1 MLYYS
6 FMKKNIINVI
16 VMTFGAMIAAFALE
30 AFLIPNKIIDG
41 GIMGIAIMTSY
52 KTKFPLGW
60 CIFLLNLPFIFLAL
74 KKMGKLFVAFTFYAV
89 TILSLGV
96 SFMPVWLNHRHVSD
110 SFLACIFG
118 GLILGIGVG
127 LVLRSNSSLDGT
139 EILSMRLSK
148 KVSFSVGEIIM
159 FFNLF
164 IFIAAG
170 FVYNDWRSSM
180 YSMIA
185 YFIAY
190 RLIDV
195 VIEGLNESKA
205 VRIVTDKHDDIGNAI
220 MEHFDVSVTYIKARG
235 GYSGAEKKI
244 VFCVINRLEITKLK
258 QLVKSLDNSAFIT
271 IENVHE
277 VDGGRVKKHHHL

>member
-1 MLYYS
+1 MNL
-6 FMKKNIINVI
+6 F
-16 VMTFGAMIAAFALE
+16 VMTLGAMIAAFALE
-30 AFLIPNKIIDG
+30 GFLIPNKIIDG

-52 KTKFPLGW
+52 KTAFPLGW

-74 KKMGKLFVAFTFYAV
+74 QKMGKLFVVFTFYAV
-89 TILSLGV
+89 SILSVGV
-96 SFMPVWLNHRHVSD
+96 SFMPQWLNHKHVSD
-110 SFLACIFG
+110 PFLACVFG
-118 GLILGIGVG
+118 GLILGAGVG

-148 KVSFSVGEIIM
+148 KFSFSVGEIIM

-170 FVYNDWRSSM
+170 FVYNNWQSSM
-180 YSMIA
+180 YSMIT

-190 RLIDV
+190 RVIDI

-220 MEHFDVSVTYIKARG
+220 MEHFDISVTYLKARG

-244 VFCVINRLEITKLK
+244 IFCVINRLEIAKLK
-258 QLVKSLDNSAFIT
+258 QLVKSFDNSAFIT

-277 VDGGRVKKHHHL
+277 VDGGRVKKHGSHL

>member
-1 MLYYS
+1 MNL
-6 FMKKNIINVI
+6 F
-16 VMTFGAMIAAFALE
+16 VMTLGAMIAAFALE
-30 AFLIPNKIIDG
+30 GFLIPNKIIDG

-52 KTKFPLGW
+52 KTAFPLGW

-74 KKMGKLFVAFTFYAV
+74 QKMGKLFVVFTFYAV
-89 TILSLGV
+89 SILSVGV
-96 SFMPVWLNHRHVSD
+96 SFMPQWLNHKHVSD
-110 SFLACIFG
+110 PFLACIFG
-118 GLILGIGVG
+118 GLILGAGVG

-148 KVSFSVGEIIM
+148 KFSFSVGEIIM

-170 FVYNDWRSSM
+170 FVYNNWQSSM
-180 YSMIA
+180 YSMIT

-190 RLIDV
+190 RVIDI

-220 MEHFDVSVTYIKARG
+220 MEHFDISVTYLKARG

-244 VFCVINRLEITKLK
+244 IFCVINRLEIAKLK
-258 QLVKSLDNSAFIT
+258 QLVKSFDNSAFIT

-277 VDGGRVKKHHHL
+277 VDGGRVKKHGSHL

>member
-1 MLYYS
+1 
-6 FMKKNIINVI
+6 MKKNVMNLF
-16 VMTFGAMIAAFALE
+16 VMTLGAMIAAFALE
-30 AFLIPNKIIDG
+30 GFLIPNKIIDG

-52 KTKFPLGW
+52 KTAFPLGW

-74 KKMGKLFVAFTFYAV
+74 QKMGKLFVVFTFYAV
-89 TILSLGV
+89 SILSVGV
-96 SFMPVWLNHRHVSD
+96 SFMPQWLNHKHVSD
-110 SFLACIFG
+110 PFLACVFG
-118 GLILGIGVG
+118 GLILGAGVG

-148 KVSFSVGEIIM
+148 KFSFSVGEIIM

-170 FVYNDWRSSM
+170 FVYNNWQSSM
-180 YSMIA
+180 YSMIT

-190 RLIDV
+190 RVIDI

-220 MEHFDVSVTYIKARG
+220 MEHFDISVTYLKARG

-244 VFCVINRLEITKLK
+244 IFCVINRLEIAKLK
-258 QLVKSLDNSAFIT
+258 QLVKSFDNSAFIT

-277 VDGGRVKKHHHL
+277 VDGGRVKKHGSHL

>member
-1 MLYYS
+1 
-6 FMKKNIINVI
+6 MKKNVMNLF
-16 VMTFGAMIAAFALE
+16 VMTLGAMIAAFALE
-30 AFLIPNKIIDG
+30 GFLIPNKIIDG

-52 KTKFPLGW
+52 KTAFPLGW

-74 KKMGKLFVAFTFYAV
+74 QKMGKLFVIFTFYAV
-89 TILSLGV
+89 SILSVGV
-96 SFMPVWLNHRHVSD
+96 SFMPQWLNHKHVSD
-110 SFLACIFG
+110 PFLACVFG
-118 GLILGIGVG
+118 GLILGAGVG

-148 KVSFSVGEIIM
+148 KFSFSVGEIIM

-170 FVYNDWRSSM
+170 FVYNNWQSSM
-180 YSMIA
+180 YSMIT

-190 RLIDV
+190 RVIDI

-220 MEHFDVSVTYIKARG
+220 MEHFDISVTYLKARG

-244 VFCVINRLEITKLK
+244 IFCVINRLEIAKLK
-258 QLVKSLDNSAFIT
+258 QLVKSFDNSAFIT

-277 VDGGRVKKHHHL
+277 VDGGRVKKHGSHL

>member
-1 MLYYS
+1 MRKIFTNLI
-6 FMKKNIINVI
+6 FL
-16 VMTFGAMIAAFALE
+16 TLGAFIAAFAIESILV
-30 AFLIPNKIIDG
+30 PNKIIDG
-41 GIMGIAIMTSY
+41 GVVGISIMMNY
-52 KTKFPLGW
+52 KTKLPLGMY
-60 CIFLLNLPFIFLAL
+60 IFVLNLPFIFLAL
-74 KKMGKLFVAFTFYAV
+74 QKMGKLFVAFTFYAV
-89 TILSLGV
+89 IVLSLGV
-96 SFMPVWLNHRHVSD
+96 SFMPVWLNHKHVSD
-110 SFLACIFG
+110 PFLACIFG
-118 GLILGIGVG
+118 GLILGAGVG

-148 KVSFSVGEIIM
+148 RFSFSVGEIIM

-164 IFIAAG
+164 IFTAAG

-180 YSMIA
+180 YSMIT

-190 RLIDV
+190 RVIDI

-244 VFCVINRLEITKLK
+244 VFCVINRLEIAKLK

-277 VDGGRVKKHHHL
+277 VDGGRVKKHHHI